1 MPHTALAQF
10 LNDQEGV
17 TLIEYALLAVLIS
30 TIAVTLITS
39 VGNDVLTLYRNVS
52 NKLAQAVAA
61 MGA

>member
-1 MPHTALAQF
+1 MPHTTLAQF

-39 VGNDVLTLYRNVS
+39 VGKDVLTLYRNVS